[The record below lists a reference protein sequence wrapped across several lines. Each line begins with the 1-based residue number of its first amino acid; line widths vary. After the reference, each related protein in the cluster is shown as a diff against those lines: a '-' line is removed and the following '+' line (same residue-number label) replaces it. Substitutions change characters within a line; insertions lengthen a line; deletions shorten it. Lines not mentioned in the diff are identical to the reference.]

1 MQVKEI
7 PLSEIVPY
15 EKNPRRNDK
24 AVDVVVKSIKQFG
37 FKVPV
42 VIDANNVIVAGHVR
56 YKAARILEFDKIPC
70 IIASDLTPE
79 QVRAFRLIENK
90 TSELAQWDYAKLSEE
105 LNILAS
111 ELVGEFNF
119 DLLNQKELPE
129 FNSALPTAREKS
141 NFDSITFAFSAE
153 QKEFVDKALSEVT
166 ISETFGNPNQK
177 GNALY
182 EIVRQ
187 WTESNLKGA

>member
-24 AVDVVVKSIKQFG
+24 AVNVVVKSIKQFG

-42 VIDANNVIVAGHVR
+42 VIDADNVIVAGHVR
-56 YKAARILEFDKIPC
+56 YKAARMLKFDKIPC
-70 IIASDLTPE
+70 IVASELSPE
-79 QVRAFRLIENK
+79 QVKAFRLIENK
-90 TSELAQWDYAKLSEE
+90 TSELARWDYAKLSEE

-111 ELVGEFNF
+111 ELVGDFNF
-119 DLLNQKELPE
+119 DLPNQNELPK
-129 FNSALPTAREKS
+129 FNSELSTAREKS
-141 NFDSITFAFSAE
+141 NFDSITFSFSAE
-153 QKEFVDKALSEVT
+153 QKEFVDKALNEVT
-166 ISETFGNPNQK
+166 ISETFDNPNQK

-182 EIVRQ
+182 EIVKQ
-187 WTESNLKGA
+187 WTENHQRA